1 MRPVGPGG
9 ALFPAPFACPFLL
22 TSHHR
27 ATVRHVPAV
36 PLDDKMLSTAALS
49 PSEYDHVDWGP
60 RVTEDDF
67 PLKVYKWLWTE
78 EHVDQL
84 LNGHIWLSTL
94 GYCRKVEGKP
104 GIGDPYE
111 ATQKYQVTR
120 ASGNVGDP
128 QFDHVLKHLQFI
140 KMQLRK
146 DVVIEDC
153 AYIVQTP
160 DAFLFCTCEHF
171 NPEAASGRLG
181 IYCVEITGP
190 LQFAKRL
197 SEALLPITRGHEKIV
212 GRVTYGEPDYR
223 DQELPLGPLGFV
235 KRPDEFADQ
244 VEFRMLFKPLS
255 KNMIERRY
263 AHVPAVVA
271 QVRLVRSPVNEPPK

>member
-1 MRPVGPGG
+1 
-9 ALFPAPFACPFLL
+9 
-22 TSHHR
+22 
-27 ATVRHVPAV
+27 
-36 PLDDKMLSTAALS
+36 MLSTAALS

-67 PLKVYKWLWTE
+67 PLKVYKWLWTQ

-94 GYCRKVEGKP
+94 EYCRKVEGKP

-111 ATQKYQVTR
+111 ARQTYHVTR
-120 ASGNVGDP
+120 VSGDVGDP
-128 QFDHVLKHLQFI
+128 EFDHVLK
-140 KMQLRK
+140 QLNVFSNGGATEGAK
-146 DVVIEDC
+146 DIVIQNC
-153 AYIVQTP
+153 SYISQTP

-181 IYCVEITGP
+181 IYCVEISRP
-190 LQFAKRL
+190 LRFARRL
-197 SEALLPITRGHEKIV
+197 SDAMRSITRGHEQIV

-223 DQELPLGPLGFV
+223 DQELPLSALGFV

-244 VEFRMLFKPLS
+244 VEFRMMFTPLMV
-255 KNMIERRY
+255 KAIERRY
-263 AHVPAVVA
+263 VYAPTVVA
-271 QVRLVRSPVNEPPK
+271 QCRLVKSPVNEPPK